1 MSSNTYIIKLYS
13 RNLVNYNLY
22 MIRYCLC
29 PYYYESRN
37 LHEVSY
43 YVVEVSY
50 YVVGNKFKFNLVRKH
65 YYIFNFT

>member
-13 RNLVNYNLY
+13 RNLVNYNLD

-37 LHEVSY
+37 LHGVSY
-43 YVVEVSY
+43 YVVGVSY
-50 YVVGNKFKFNLVRKH
+50 YVVGNKFKIQSCHKALLHF
-65 YYIFNFT
+65 